1 MAEIISFPYD
11 SQATQQDLRGL
22 PIYDRA
28 IDSKTF
34 RLLFKK
40 WFTTGVF
47 PNPSD
52 SFKVV
57 ENATHG
63 VLVKKGYAMIDG
75 VMTNMEKDFP
85 VRLDN
90 ATTNR
95 LDRIVLRV
103 DTNIS
108 VRKTDI
114 FVLKGNGMTPKPI
127 TRDSTIY
134 DILLAEVLVKPNS
147 STIINANIEDTRS
160 RSDVCGIVAS
170 TIKEIDTTFVY
181 EQIKS
186 DMKSFKENEQKQF
199 VEFSKAQEEEF
210 KSWFNSLK
218 IMLDGNVAT
227 KLQQQITENTN
238 MLKKA
243 IFFKG

>member
-75 VMTNMEKDFP
+75 VMANMEKDFP
-85 VRLDN
+85 LVLDS
-90 ATTNR
+90 AVSNR

-103 DTNIS
+103 DTNIA

-114 FVLKGNGMTPKPI
+114 VVLKGDGMTPKPI
-127 TRDSTIY
+127 TRDSTIFE
-134 DILLAEVLVKPNS
+134 ILLAEILVKPNAL
-147 STIINANIEDTRS
+147 TIKNADIEDTRS
-160 RSDVCGIVAS
+160 KSDVCGIV
-170 TIKEIDTTFVY
+170 TGTVKEIDTTFVY
-181 EQIKS
+181 
-186 DMKSFKENEQKQF
+186 D
-199 VEFSKAQEEEF
+199 
-210 KSWFNSLK
+210 
-218 IMLDGNVAT
+218 
-227 KLQQQITENTN
+227 
-238 MLKKA
+238 
-243 IFFKG
+243 